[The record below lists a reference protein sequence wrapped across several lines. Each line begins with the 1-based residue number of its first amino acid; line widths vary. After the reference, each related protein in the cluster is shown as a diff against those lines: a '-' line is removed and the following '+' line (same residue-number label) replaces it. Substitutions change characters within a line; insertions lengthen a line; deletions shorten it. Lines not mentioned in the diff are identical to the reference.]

1 MIVNNF
7 RSLIATFSLFP
18 GAIEH
23 FKKSN
28 KSHLRK
34 TKGKTDPLP
43 ITEAKIK
50 ESKIWQMENELYY
63 FARDHFY
70 FLKNKHVSN
79 GKKQDFMYEK
89 IKPGP
94 VVGKS

>member
-1 MIVNNF
+1 MTLPFV
-7 RSLIATFSLFP
+7 SDLL
-18 GAIEH
+18 GAVEH
-23 FKKSN
+23 FNKSN

-43 ITEAKIK
+43 VTEAKIK
-50 ESKIWQMENELYY
+50 ESKIWQMENELYF

-70 FLKNKHVSN
+70 FIRNKHISN
-79 GKKQDFMYEK
+79 GKRQDFMYEK

-94 VVGKS
+94 VLSKS